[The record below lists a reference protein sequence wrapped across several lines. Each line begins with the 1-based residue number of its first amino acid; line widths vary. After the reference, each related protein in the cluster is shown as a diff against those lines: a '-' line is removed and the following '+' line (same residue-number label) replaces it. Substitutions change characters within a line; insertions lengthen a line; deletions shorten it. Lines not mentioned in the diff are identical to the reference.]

1 MKWKPLLGALAA
13 AVIPG
18 GSRLFV
24 GDAFAHEG
32 HHHGTAPSAAPAGG
46 VQALYATKAEAEA
59 AAKRFHCTGTHAMG
73 DKWMPCAMTGAKTGA
88 MPGATTGGTN
98 GH

>member
-1 MKWKPLLGALAA
+1 MRGFRLLGALAA
-13 AVIPG
+13 VVVPG
-18 GSRLFV
+18 GALLFV

-32 HHHGTAPSAAPAGG
+32 HHHGTAQAAAPSGG

-88 MPGATTGGTN
+88 TTGGTN